1 MKLFSMKR
9 VALSLQILTITSV
22 SLLSRPIPVNAS
34 VLLSSG
40 WFKVKFE
47 QIIPVPEAK
56 ADEEPVVNNTDMPV
70 VLGNAFLASSSPETV
85 PSKLAPQEAKIMPR
99 PKGFMVQSG
108 TTFDLTVTAYSST
121 VDQCDSDPF
130 TTASGTRVHDG
141 TVAANFLPF
150 GTHVTFPGYSGNK
163 VYTIEDRTNA
173 KYSSRADMWMVSRG
187 ASLQFG
193 KRHLQMV
200 VVE

>member
-1 MKLFSMKR
+1 MKR
-9 VALSLQILTITSV
+9 VSVVLQILAITGV
-22 SLLSRPIPVNAS
+22 FGLVRPIPVYAS
-34 VLLSSG
+34 NILSAD
-40 WFKVKFE
+40 WFKGKLE
-47 QIIPVPEAK
+47 QVVPVVREAK
-56 ADEEPVVNNTDMPV
+56 ADTDEENVVNDTDMPV
-70 VLGNAFLASSSPETV
+70 VLGNALLASSSPETV
-85 PSKLAPQEAKIMPR
+85 ASQLAPVEKKITLR
-99 PKGFMVQSG
+99 PKFKVQVG

-130 TTASGTRVHDG
+130 TTASGTQVHDG

-163 VYTIEDRTNA
+163 VYTIEDRTST
-173 KYSSRADMWMVSRG
+173 KYSSRADIWMISRG
-187 ASLQFG
+187 AALQFG

>member
-1 MKLFSMKR
+1 MKLFSIKG
-9 VALSLQILTITSV
+9 VVLALQILAITGV
-22 SLLSRPIPVNAS
+22 SFLSRPIPVNAS

-47 QIIPVPEAK
+47 QIVPVLEAK
-56 ADEEPVVNNTDMPV
+56 ADEPVVENTDMPV
-70 VLGNAFLASSSPETV
+70 VLGNALLASSSPETV
-85 PSKLAPQEAKIMPR
+85 PSKLTSTEGRILPR
-99 PKGFMVQSG
+99 PKGFRVQPG

-150 GTHVTFPGYSGNK
+150 GTHVTFPDYSGNK

-173 KYSSRADMWMVSRG
+173 KYSSRADMWMVSRS
-187 ASLQFG
+187 AALQFG

>member
-1 MKLFSMKR
+1 MKR
-9 VALSLQILTITSV
+9 LVLSVQLFAITGV
-22 SLLSRPIPVNAS
+22 SGFSCPVPANAS
-34 VLLSSG
+34 VLLSTDWLKG
-40 WFKVKFE
+40 KLE

-56 ADEEPVVNNTDMPV
+56 ADDEIVVKNNDMPA
-70 VLGNAFLASSSPETV
+70 VLGNALIATSSPETI
-85 PSKLAPQEAKIMPR
+85 PSQLPRTERKVVLR
-99 PKGFMVQSG
+99 PKFKVQAG

-130 TTASGTRVHDG
+130 TTASGTQVHDG

-150 GTHVTFPGYSGNK
+150 GTHVIFPDYSGNK
-163 VYTIEDRTNA
+163 VYTIEDRTSA
-173 KYSSRADMWMVSRG
+173 KYSSRADIWMVSRG
-187 ASLQFG
+187 AALQFG